1 MVCSK
6 HQGKSNEN
14 KKKVLIVD
22 DHPIVREGLADLINK
37 EKDIVVCGCAENIP
51 QAMKAIKKLKPDIV
65 TVDIS
70 LEEASGL
77 ELIKD
82 IKTQHP
88 NLPILALSMHQE
100 SFYAERAIR
109 AGAKGYITKKQATK
123 KVITAIRKVLGGQLY
138 LSEKMK
144 DKLLYSLIGGDES
157 DTGGSPTDRLTD
169 RELEVF
175 SLFGQGRGTR
185 QIAEQLY
192 LSAKTIETYR
202 SRIKEKLNL
211 SSGSELLQYAFQW
224 VNRQDKGGSS

>member
-1 MVCSK
+1 MVYTE
-6 HQGKSNEN
+6 QQDKSNDN

-22 DHPIVREGLADLINK
+22 DHPIIRDGLADLINK
-37 EKDIVVCGCAENIP
+37 EKDVVVCGCAENIP
-51 QAMKAIKKLKPDIV
+51 QAMNAIKRLNPDIV

-70 LEEASGL
+70 LEDASGL
-77 ELIKD
+77 ELIKN

-88 NLPILALSMHQE
+88 GLPILALSMHQE

-138 LSEKMK
+138 LSEEMK
-144 DKLLYSLIGGDES
+144 DKLLYSLIGGNES
-157 DTGGSPTDRLTD
+157 DGSGSPTDRLTN

-175 SLFGQGRGTR
+175 DLLGQGRGTR

-192 LSAKTIETYR
+192 LSVKTIETYR